1 MDILIGGV
9 GGVVALP
16 VIAVIGI
23 LVLARLGRPVLFVQ
37 ERAGLGRRPFRMMK
51 FRTMSDARDDMGVL
65 LGDRERTSRFGKF
78 LRRTRLDELP
88 ELWNVLI
95 GDMSVIGPRPLLPV
109 TIEAMGEEGAL
120 RCLVR
125 PGLTGWAQV
134 SGNAGLT
141 NEDKLALDLWY
152 IRNRSLALDFR
163 ITLGTL
169 KLIALGDRVDS
180 DRVSRAREKPSS
192 RS

>member
-1 MDILIGGV
+1 MDILVGGV

-16 VIAVIGI
+16 VMAVIAI

-109 TIEAMGEEGAL
+109 TIEAMGEEGAR